1 MDGVVMPG
9 VVFELE
15 MQHFRSDDATDVQG
29 STIPGREKV
38 RGTSVRPIHLAWLD
52 VCPLNL

>member
-1 MDGVVMPG
+1 MPG